1 MKVVDTA
8 SIPLPERKPTPP
20 GGGSGDS
27 TASFGATLAGL
38 GSAVLPEEKPEPPT
52 VAAGPLP
59 ELKPDAPETSV
70 DGLRRA
76 GRQVAGLSGH
86 SLATILAQ
94 ATQESGMDVRARSST
109 STAAGPFQFLEK
121 TWLLLFQRWGS
132 AYGLGDLARQV
143 HVQNGIPSVKD
154 PEVRKKILDLR
165 HDVDVSSGMAARYLA
180 EGREKLASR
189 LGRPVSE
196 TESRIAYVMG
206 VAGAT
211 KLLRAAASGD
221 ATPAAEILPA
231 AARANKPLFYNR
243 ADGRALTAQET
254 VTRLA
259 RKMESDQRAMF
270 AAIDKAAER
279 PAVLDGSSPMGS
291 FRSV

>member
-8 SIPLPERKPTPP
+8 VVPLPERKPTPP
-20 GGGSGDS
+20 GGAAGEAGR
-27 TASFGATLAGL
+27 SFGATLAGVA
-38 GSAVLPEEKPEPPT
+38 GAVLPEVKPEPPP

-59 ELKPDAPETSV
+59 EVKPEAPESAV

-86 SLATILAQ
+86 GMATILAQ
-94 ATQESGMDVRARSST
+94 ATQESGMNVNARSST
-109 STAAGPFQFLEK
+109 STAAGPFQFLER
-121 TWLLLFQRWGS
+121 TWLLLFQRYGS

-143 HVQNGIPSVKD
+143 RVTNGVPSVKD
-154 PEVRKKILDLR
+154 PETRKRILDLR
-165 HDVDVSSGMAARYLA
+165 HDVDVSSGMAARYLS
-180 EGREKLASR
+180 EGREKLSAR
-189 LGRPVSE
+189 LGRPVTE

-221 ATPAAEILPA
+221 ATPAAELLPA
-231 AARANKPLFYNR
+231 AARANGPLFYNR
-243 ADGRALTAQET
+243 ADGRALSAREA
-254 VTRLA
+254 VSRLA
-259 RKMESDQRAMF
+259 RKMETDQRAMF

-279 PAVLDGSSPMGS
+279 PVVIDGSSPLGS